1 MEDINDADYLH
12 AKAVCKVFR
21 IKNLDEFLDLYVWSD
36 TIVSADLRALEINVS
51 KYMNWYSLHSYWTS
65 ISAASGIKEY

>member
-21 IKNLDEFLDLYVWSD
+21 IKNLDEFLDLYV
-36 TIVSADLRALEINVS
+36 
-51 KYMNWYSLHSYWTS
+51 
-65 ISAASGIKEY
+65 